1 MVCTSPY
8 SSGIVLDSK
17 GGDPRAPAQGGTGT
31 GSTGGTGAGGGPGGA
46 VPPST
51 PSPTHET
58 AGNTSPP
65 NAGCAVAGGSSPGAF
80 LALALLGLV
89 LARRRR

>member
-8 SSGIVLDSK
+8 YGGFALDSK
-17 GGDPRAPAQGGTGT
+17 GGDPRTPAQGGTGT
-31 GSTGGTGAGGGPGGA
+31 TGGGATTGAAGGPGGT

-51 PSPTHET
+51 PSPTHES
-58 AGNTSPP
+58 AGNTSP
-65 NAGCAVAGGSSPGAF
+65 NAGCAVAGGSSSGAF
-80 LALALLGLV
+80 LALALLGLA